1 SRRRAW
7 WPGHRCA
14 YRRANELRRR
24 LRREA
29 FELLG
34 QRTSCARA
42 GRGLVHPD
50 MPDSYQNSERCT
62 GATAFA
68 APGRAWP
75 RLAAPPGALGSA
87 GAETDR
93 QGGAGD
99 GRRRRLAIAMPTALT
114 LALATVE

>member
-1 SRRRAW
+1 MHRRDSLRRAW
-7 WPGHRCA
+7 P
-14 YRRANELRRR
+14 R
-24 LRREA
+24 L
-29 FELLG
+29 
-34 QRTSCARA
+34 
-42 GRGLVHPD
+42 
-50 MPDSYQNSERCT
+50 
-62 GATAFA
+62 A

-75 RLAAPPGALGSA
+75 RLAASPGALGSA